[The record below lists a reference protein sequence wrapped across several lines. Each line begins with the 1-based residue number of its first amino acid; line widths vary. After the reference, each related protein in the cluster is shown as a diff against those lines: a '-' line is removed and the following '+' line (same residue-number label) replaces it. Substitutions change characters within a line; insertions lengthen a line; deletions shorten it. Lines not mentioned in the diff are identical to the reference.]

1 MIEQPCEEPDSHS
14 LAALLEATK
23 GDGELLARL
32 IESGEGPFS
41 DPTVR
46 EACRKALEDKQGII
60 AIDSILNRSTVTYQ
74 NVVTVLNTV
83 SKKRTEKTKINEMKK
98 QVKPLKKALRGLK
111 SEIQS
116 LQETLK
122 QVRSVRQQVQIMESD
137 TARARTS
144 NTDIARLLARH
155 RRLHDDIE
163 ELRHTRTELEEAVR
177 LHRVVMLL

>member
-177 LHRVVMLL
+177 LHREVMLL